1 MTRLDKKYK
10 TLLDSYGINTP
21 LRIAHSMAQ
30 LEHENPNNKA
40 ESLYY
45 TTIKGLRDTFK
56 TPFKNKSD
64 TFVSQYLKN
73 TQKCANYVYAN
84 RMGNGAEKSGEGFKY
99 RARGFGITGKENY
112 FKLQIDTD
120 IPFLK
125 NPDLLLEEA
134 NMVLSMCW
142 YWKKLNLNKY
152 ADRDDLDAISDLIN
166 LGKLTEKEGDS
177 NGYADR
183 KLKLEKWKKLLST

>member
-1 MTRLDKKYK
+1 MKLHEKYK
-10 TLLDSYGINTP
+10 TLLSKYGINTP
-21 LRIAHSMAQ
+21 LRIAHAMTQ
-30 LEHENPNNKA
+30 LEHENPNNTA

-45 TTIKGLRDTFK
+45 KTIKSLRETFY

-64 TFVSQYLKN
+64 AFVSKYLRS

-84 RMGNGAEKSGEGFKY
+84 RMGNGSEKSGEGFKY

-134 NMVLSMCW
+134 NMMLSMCW

-152 ADRDDLDAISDLIN
+152 ADKDDLDAISDLIN
-166 LGKLTEKEGDS
+166 IGKLTEKEGDS
-177 NGYADR
+177 NGYKHR
-183 KLKLEKWKKLLST
+183 KELLEKWKKELLT

>member
-1 MTRLDKKYK
+1 MNLHEKYK
-10 TLLDSYGINTP
+10 TLLNRYEINTP
-21 LRIAHSMAQ
+21 LRIAHAMTQ

-45 TTIKGLRDTFK
+45 KTIQSLRKTFY

-64 TFVSQYLKN
+64 AFVSQYLKN
-73 TQKCANYVYAN
+73 TEKCANYVYAN
-84 RMGNGAEKSGEGFKY
+84 RMGNGSEKSGEGFKY

-112 FKLQIDTD
+112 FRLQIDTD
-120 IPFLK
+120 IQFLK

-166 LGKLTEKEGDS
+166 IGRLTEREGDA
-177 NGYADR
+177 NGYDKR
-183 KLKLEKWKKLLST
+183 KELLLKWKKELSI